1 MGKNY
6 KGLTFPEE
14 LLEEI
19 DQIIKDKKLG
29 YKSRAEFV
37 KTAIRSLLKKTI
49 KDIIERENLNEYLK
63 TLDKKYLDK

>member
-19 DQIIKDKKLG
+19 DLIINDKKLG
-29 YKSRAEFV
+29 YRSRAEFV
-37 KTAIRSLLKKTI
+37 KAAIRLLMKKTRG
-49 KDIIERENLNEYLK
+49 DIIERENLHEYLK
-63 TLDKKYLDK
+63 TIDKKYLDK

>member
-19 DQIIKDKKLG
+19 DLIINDKKLG
-29 YKSRAEFV
+29 YRSRAEFV
-37 KTAIRSLLKKTI
+37 KAAIRLLMKKTRG
-49 KDIIERENLNEYLK
+49 DIIERENLYEYLK
-63 TLDKKYLDK
+63 TIDKKYLDK